1 MVAEYFNINI
11 IDTTENNMPLVLERT
26 QVNAPQL
33 LYNGQEDHF
42 GHLFTSELSFNI
54 LVTTNNDA
62 QFLHLFTGSETKYK
76 VTLELFVNNIPSIA
90 WEGFLLP
97 ELFNEPLKDEG
108 YFVEFVATD
117 GIGLLKQ
124 KELSLSFYKDKKS
137 VIDILHSCLSL
148 TGLSQPIIY
157 AEALQNAGFTLD
169 YQDLAIQTSAYASDT
184 NASAYEIINYIIES
198 LGCRLFTYK
207 QNWYLIGLN
216 RFAELSIAAT
226 KYPPNSADNIIQPG
240 VAYTITRDILEQ
252 PYFATPTITALPVLK
267 KAVVNWSHNNS
278 KYILPE
284 DVVTHYPVNYDTDS
298 NDRTVQYWQIV
309 TNSGITLEV
318 WIKSLANILNINE
331 DELTKDASYFGI
343 IELRDRLER
352 LNGPFLSFT
361 DSVANATALERRSA
375 KLITPVYV
383 NGATDL
389 EKYASLKI
397 EFFIIAEST
406 ATSEELET
414 AFNNQEFNQ
423 HFFKLIR
430 SDYKEATVADSEE
443 VLTNFIG
450 FGAPTGA
457 FDFELSIGTKTI
469 LEQGTVNVVSGK
481 LDIPKILLTKDG
493 YYNLIIYPVV
503 AHSLLTDVK
512 IYEKI
517 EFTMSE
523 DATVTTSVE
532 RGVDFTTEHEVA
544 IFHNGNEANRS
555 PQSFLFSDDLMASL
569 DAGTI
574 PSVNSLTATRFYSKE
589 PVTING
595 VINYYSITFGFYDVD
610 YYNVKN
616 GYDVYMKKPDGTM
629 SLVPASLYTIEENA
643 AAGGKILK
651 QIDYVPEQPSDYFQ
665 AADELHL
672 IYRLNYPDNWLNT
685 WRRFGVDESVAYD
698 TALAR
703 MYVDIQKNMS
713 YIFNGDYAFLVGPLD
728 IIQYNYTTTL
738 HKIPTKINM
747 SLHGNRT
754 SVTAIQS
761 NQGAISYLDTT
772 DILEPT
778 PVEASIVISSKAIA
792 PGLFTTS
799 WVLNTRYDIVGVS
812 PVNATLTAIQ
822 LDNSV
827 ANGGLPTGL
836 ERSGTIVSSEGLF
849 VIDFPTPM
857 GTDKG
862 WYKVVVNLGIIQS
875 NIEYVEVGTNVA
887 PPASGSI
894 TIIKEDTEALTP
906 TQGAYTAT
914 FTNFTPVDI
923 VQQVVQ
929 EIDPI
934 TYANIGSAS
943 VTVIS
948 NILAVQTF
956 TVSGSGAYKL
966 TVVATGYSPVIES
979 NELGW
984 FF

>member
-11 IDTTENNMPLVLERT
+11 IDTTENTMPLVLERT
-26 QVNAPQL
+26 RVNAPQL

-54 LVTTNNDA
+54 LVTSNADA
-62 QFLHLFTGSETKYK
+62 HFLHLFTGSETKYK
-76 VTLELFVNNIPSIA
+76 VSLELFVNNVSSIA

-97 ELFNEPLKDEG
+97 ELFNEPLRDEG

-117 GIGLLKQ
+117 GIGLLKE
-124 KELSLSFYKDKKS
+124 KELSLSFYQDKKS

-169 YQDLAIQTSAYASDT
+169 YQDLAVQTIAYAGDT

-198 LGCRLFTYK
+198 IGCRLFTYK
-207 QNWYLIGLN
+207 QNWYLIGVN
-216 RFAELSIAAT
+216 RFGELSIAAT
-226 KYPPNSADNIIQPG
+226 KYAPNSDANVIQPG
-240 VAYTITRDILEQ
+240 VAYTITRDVLEQ
-252 PYFATPTITALPVLK
+252 PYFATPTITVLPVLK
-267 KAVVNWSHNNS
+267 KAVVNWSHTNS
-278 KYILPE
+278 KYIFPE
-284 DVVTHYPVNYDTDS
+284 DLVTHYPVNYETNS
-298 NDRTVQYWQIV
+298 NDRTVQYWEIV
-309 TNSGITLEV
+309 TNSNITLEV
-318 WIKSLANILNINE
+318 WIKSLPTILNINE
-331 DELTKDASYFGI
+331 DELTKDALYFGI
-343 IELRDRLER
+343 IALRDRLKR

-361 DSVANATALERRSA
+361 DSVANATVLDNNYA
-375 KLITPVYV
+375 KLAIPLFV
-383 NGATDL
+383 NGTADL

-397 EFFIIAEST
+397 EFFVIAET
-406 ATSEELET
+406 TTTSEELET

-430 SDYKEATVADSEE
+430 SDYKETTVSDSEE

-457 FDFELSIGTKTI
+457 FDFELSIGSKTI

-493 YYNLIIYPVV
+493 YYNLIIYPLV

-512 IYEKI
+512 IYEKV
-517 EFTMSE
+517 EFTMAE
-523 DATVTTSVE
+523 DATVTTTVE
-532 RGVDFTTEHEVA
+532 RGVDFTTKHEVD
-544 IFHNGNEANRS
+544 IFHNGNESSRS
-555 PQSFLFSDDLMASL
+555 PQRFVFSDTLMASL
-569 DAGTI
+569 EAGTI
-574 PSVNSLTATRFYSKE
+574 PSVTALTATRFYSKE

-595 VINYYSITFGFYDVD
+595 AINYYIITLGLYDVD
-610 YYNVKN
+610 YYNIKN
-616 GYDVYMKKPDGTM
+616 GYQVYMKKPNGTIT
-629 SLVPASLYTIEENA
+629 LVPTSLYTLEENA

-651 QIDYVPEQPSDYFQ
+651 QIDYVPEQTSEYFQ
-665 AADELHL
+665 SADELHL
-672 IYRLNYPDNWLNT
+672 IYRLNYPEHWLNK
-685 WRRFGVDESVAYD
+685 WRRFGVDESVSYA

-703 MYVDIQKNMS
+703 MYVDIQKNS
-713 YIFNGDYAFLVGPLD
+713 SFIFTGDYAFLVSPLD
-728 IIQYNYTTTL
+728 IIDYNYTTTL
-738 HKIPTKINM
+738 RKIPTKISMFLN
-747 SLHGNRT
+747 SNRT
-754 SVTAIQS
+754 SVTAIQA
-761 NQGAISYLDTT
+761 NQGAISYPDSTV
-772 DILEPT
+772 ILEPA

-799 WVLNTRYDIVGVS
+799 WVLNTNYEIIGLS

-836 ERSGTIVSSEGLF
+836 ERSGTIVSSLGLF
-849 VIDFPTPM
+849 VIDFPTPI
-857 GTDKG
+857 GTDQG
-862 WYKVVVNLGIIQS
+862 WYKIVVNQGIIQS

-887 PPASGSI
+887 PPATGYI
-894 TIIKEDTEALTP
+894 TIIKEDTDVLTP

-914 FTNFTPVDI
+914 FTNFTPVGT

-943 VTVIS
+943 VTVLT
-948 NILAVQTF
+948 NLVAVQTF
-956 TVSGSGAYKL
+956 TVNSSGAYKV

-979 NELGW
+979 NEIGW